1 MYLGVLYSQ
10 IYFLYVLCNR
20 ETEEKKMISEA
31 QKIAKLKA
39 RQMFLVNFEIWCH
52 DRLDNI
58 SSVVI
63 AFTMQDAHR
72 QMLKS
77 AKFFADSGDYK
88 VIKITETNE
97 NEVCN

>member
-1 MYLGVLYSQ
+1 
-10 IYFLYVLCNR
+10 
-20 ETEEKKMISEA
+20 MISKA

-39 RQMFLVNFEIWCH
+39 RKMFLVDYEIWCH

-58 SSVVI
+58 SSVEI
-63 AFTMQDAHR
+63 AFTMQEAHR
-72 QMLKS
+72 RMLKS

-97 NEVCN
+97 YDVCN